1 MTFVHQDVLDTALQG
16 LRSGQDVLLVGDTGS
31 GRSTV
36 LHALVEPLRTSGA
49 AVVELVGT
57 GGDQVPLGGFLSHPV
72 LAPRTSGRWGVPE
85 ATAALAEAVGGRG
98 VVLVDDV
105 HLLDGPSRAVVAAVA
120 RQRPRRVRV
129 VTTLPSAVLPD
140 DGPWVPLVRGA
151 LCVQVTPLQVND
163 VVALFDDVL
172 QGSVE
177 GGLAATVTG
186 RTGGNPRAVEALVTA
201 ARRAGA
207 IARVDGRWTL
217 TGTLENVPTESV
229 VQGLLAGTPPELR
242 RGLETLAWFGLLGV
256 DQARAL
262 LGDDLLAALDA
273 AGRIVVDERP
283 PLWRVAVSPPV
294 LGHALRLQ
302 LTAARRAVLRE
313 QADDL
318 VDSEPAPEAPAAGP
332 GAPAGRRAA
341 SSLAALVE
349 HADDAAD
356 PDDRPVHQQVA
367 IITESVRTQASLW
380 SRAWAAR
387 HDVASAL
394 PLARLFLLDGYTPVD
409 VDAIFSGTAP
419 SSTDDPDE
427 IGAFVILRAQWAALQ
442 GGSLREAMLRDP
454 GPSGR
459 LVVDGVGE
467 PFLRYL
473 EGVYEGGTG
482 FGDPADLAA
491 FDDTVVPAPLRG
503 YALILQVQRAV
514 EDGQPDLA
522 LDLLGSWEGST
533 HQRPY
538 SHRLDALRGDAL
550 LLAGR
555 VEDAAAWARARLSAA
570 YDELSPYGVRLA
582 ARGLATALFVQGDRV
597 RAQRALSVVLRLGRC
612 GPVLSA
618 ADERIFALAAI
629 MHARQGHDELA
640 RMLLD
645 ELEATPRPL
654 SLTLD
659 FVRPWARTE
668 VTAALDGGTPDGESL
683 WAAGERLLAEGK
695 TMSAA
700 MCWALTPARLDA
712 TRLARLEAVLAGMNV
727 PLLTPLVRLQ
737 RELSGGT
744 STEILTAL
752 RPLAFGGPVRRVAV
766 AAAQE
771 AAVRERGRRLT
782 DAEVTALAGRPSD
795 DATGP
800 APAVPLT
807 AREDEIVSL
816 ARDGLSNREIA
827 SRLFVSVRTVE
838 SHLYRAMQKLGI
850 SQRADLG

>member
-16 LRSGQDVLLVGDTGS
+16 VRSGQDVLLVGDTGS

-36 LHALVEPLRTSGA
+36 LHALAEPLRVSGA
-49 AVVELVGT
+49 AVVEVVGT

-85 ATAALAEAVGGRG
+85 ATTALAEALGGRG

-120 RQRPRRVRV
+120 RQRPHRVRV
-129 VTTLPSAVLPD
+129 VGALPSSVLPD

-151 LCVQVTPLQVND
+151 VCVPVTPLQVND
-163 VVALFDDVL
+163 VVALFDDLL

-177 GGLAATVTG
+177 GALAATVAG
-186 RTGGNPRAVEALVTA
+186 RTGGNPRAVEALVSA
-201 ARRAGA
+201 ARTAGA
-207 IARVDGRWTL
+207 ISRVDGRWTQ

-229 VQGLLAGTPPELR
+229 VQGLLAGMPPELR

-256 DQARAL
+256 DQARVL

-283 PLWRVAVSPPV
+283 PVWRVAVSPPV

-302 LTAARRAVLRE
+302 LTAARRAVLRD
-313 QADDL
+313 QADGL
-318 VDSEPAPEAPAAGP
+318 VGADPTSDATAGVP
-332 GAPAGRRAA
+332 DTVPGRRPS

-367 IITESVRTQASLW
+367 IITESVRTQAALW
-380 SRAWAAR
+380 SRTWAAR

-394 PLARLFLLDGYTPVD
+394 PLLRLFLLDGYAQVD
-409 VDAIFSGTAP
+409 VDAVLTGTAP

-427 IGAFVILRAQWAALQ
+427 IGSFVVLRAQWTALQ
-442 GGSLREAMLRDP
+442 GGSVREGLLHDT

-459 LVVDGVGE
+459 LVVEGVGE

-473 EGVYEGGTG
+473 EAVYEGGSG
-482 FGDPADLAA
+482 LGDPADLAA
-491 FDDTVVPAPLRG
+491 FADGVIPAPLRG
-503 YALILQVQRAV
+503 YATILRVQRAV
-514 EDGQPDLA
+514 EDGKPDLA
-522 LDLLGSWEGST
+522 LDLLGSWEGSSY
-533 HQRPY
+533 QRPH

-555 VEDAAAWARARLSAA
+555 VDDAVAWARGRLSAA
-570 YDELSPYGVRLA
+570 YDELSPFGVRLA
-582 ARGLATALFVQGDRV
+582 ARGLATALFVQGDRA
-597 RAQRALSVVLRLGRC
+597 RALRALSVVLRLGRC
-612 GPVLSA
+612 GPLQSGF
-618 ADERIFALAAI
+618 DERIFGLAAV
-629 MHARQGHDELA
+629 MHAQQRHDELA

-645 ELEATPRPL
+645 ELEATPRPYA
-654 SLTLD
+654 LTLD
-659 FVRPWARTE
+659 FIRPWAQME
-668 VTAALDGGTPDGESL
+668 VRSALDGGPPDGEPL
-683 WAAGERLLAEGK
+683 WAAGEQLRAAGK

-700 MCWALTPARLDA
+700 LCWALSPVRLDLD
-712 TRLARLEAVLAGMNV
+712 RLAALEQVVDGVEV
-727 PLLTPLVRLQ
+727 PLLAPLVRLQ
-737 RELSGGT
+737 RRMSRGT
-744 STEILTAL
+744 STEILEAL
-752 RPLAFGGPVRRVAV
+752 RPLTFSGPLRQVAV
-766 AAAQE
+766 AAAQD
-771 AAVRERGRRLT
+771 AALRDQGRALS
-782 DAEVTALAGRPSD
+782 DEEVAALAGRPSD
-795 DATGP
+795 DGVGP
-800 APAVPLT
+800 APTVPLT
-807 AREDEIVSL
+807 AREDEIVAL
-816 ARDGLSNREIA
+816 ARDGLGNREIA